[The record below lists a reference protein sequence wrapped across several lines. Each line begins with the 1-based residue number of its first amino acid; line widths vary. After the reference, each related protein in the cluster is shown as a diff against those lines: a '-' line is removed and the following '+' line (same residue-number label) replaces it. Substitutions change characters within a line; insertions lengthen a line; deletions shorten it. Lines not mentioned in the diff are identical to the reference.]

1 MIFQGGE
8 IAQGKRFCQAV
19 MAEFGPPGT
28 CIVERENQRLQAGPW
43 PPHQCHGVLPSSHH
57 TNKYNKKKVDK
68 HRKKTICNTKVLL
81 GEHN

>member
-28 CIVERENQRLQAGPW
+28 CIVERENQRLQAGP
-43 PPHQCHGVLPSSHH
+43 
-57 TNKYNKKKVDK
+57 
-68 HRKKTICNTKVLL
+68 
-81 GEHN
+81 